1 MFATL
6 KQVVGENW
14 HWRRQ
19 VWNLAKID
27 LVKTY
32 RGAALGKIWL
42 FAKPAVYIL
51 VFWVAL
57 KFGLRSSSDVN
68 GKPFANDDAI
78 SYWPGQGT
86 TARDG
91 NDLVVGMIFTS
102 PTDRRT
108 QDYITGRFG

>member
-68 GKPFANDDAI
+68 GKAVPAV
-78 SYWPGQGT
+78 
-86 TARDG
+86 ARRRCVP
-91 NDLVVGMIFTS
+91 VVLHV
-102 PTDRRT
+102 RH
-108 QDYITGRFG
+108 DYYRQ

>member
-57 KFGLRSSSDVN
+57 KFGLRSSSDV
-68 GKPFANDDAI
+68 
-78 SYWPGQGT
+78 
-86 TARDG
+86 ARRRCVP
-91 NDLVVGMIFTS
+91 VVLHV
-102 PTDRRT
+102 RH
-108 QDYITGRFG
+108 DYYRQ

>member
-32 RGAALGKIWL
+32 RGAALGQIWL
-42 FAKPAVYIL
+42 FAKPAVTYI
-51 VFWVAL
+51 VDTRIW
-57 KFGLRSSSDVN
+57 
-68 GKPFANDDAI
+68 
-78 SYWPGQGT
+78 
-86 TARDG
+86 
-91 NDLVVGMIFTS
+91 
-102 PTDRRT
+102 
-108 QDYITGRFG
+108 